1 RVPPHAVHRL
11 PLRGPGR
18 GALSTRQR
26 PGRGRRQRARRA
38 PHRQGR
44 AATPGRRRR
53 PAGLRRHGAGRR
65 GRGRGAGPHRGQHA
79 LHQAARPRDGAGTG
93 AQPRR
98 LRDHRGQRGDGRR
111 GFGGV
116 RAAGR
121 RRRAAAG
128 AAPRPA
134 RRLPAPRQPRGPA
147 GRGRDRRRGHPRL
160 GAPALARPRAAGGR
174 GDATQG
180 RGLTRPAGLYS
191 RHPCDSAGWP
201 SGGPVTTGPSGT
213 EAAQATVF
221 SSPRARAALP
231 KRIYRYRMLGMGLG
245 AFTIAMVLWELQA
258 GPLRWVLCALT
269 GLAWPQVAYLLA
281 KRSADP
287 FRAEQRNL
295 LADSAIAA
303 LWVPLMH
310 FNLLPSVLLVALSTA
325 DKVNSD
331 VHGIFRRTPPVSLA
345 ALLAG
350 GLVTGFAFEPE
361 SSTAVI
367 LACLP
372 MLLIHTGLVSL
383 GRQQLVRKVVRKNR
397 EL

>member
-1 RVPPHAVHRL
+1 M
-11 PLRGPGR
+11 
-18 GALSTRQR
+18 
-26 PGRGRRQRARRA
+26 
-38 PHRQGR
+38 
-44 AATPGRRRR
+44 
-53 PAGLRRHGAGRR
+53 
-65 GRGRGAGPHRGQHA
+65 
-79 LHQAARPRDGAGTG
+79 
-93 AQPRR
+93 
-98 LRDHRGQRGDGRR
+98 
-111 GFGGV
+111 
-116 RAAGR
+116 
-121 RRRAAAG
+121 
-128 AAPRPA
+128 
-134 RRLPAPRQPRGPA
+134 
-147 GRGRDRRRGHPRL
+147 
-160 GAPALARPRAAGGR
+160 
-174 GDATQG
+174 
-180 RGLTRPAGLYS
+180 
-191 RHPCDSAGWP
+191 
-201 SGGPVTTGPSGT
+201 TTGPSGT

-310 FNLLPSVLLVALSTA
+310 FNLLPSVLLVALSAA

-331 VHGIFRRTPPVSLA
+331 VPGIFRRTLPVSLA

-397 EL
+397 ELDLLGRIDRVTGLALRGHWERDAALALHDVHALDRPSALLLIDVDGFKRVNDDHGHVAGDALLRAAGATLRSLLRPGDIAGRYGGDEFAVICPATGAGEATRLAEAYRAAVEAIVLAEAPDQRHSVSIGIALAGRGHARLEDWIHKADAALYDAKRRGRNCLVLSPAEALEATG